1 MDFFQAAMEKM
12 EANRKASEEAF
23 FQAAMEKMEL
33 SRKAS
38 EETFHSIIQMFHQ
51 DTDAK
56 IADLRATMEEDLK
69 TAEVRIDDKIQ
80 VNAEKLPR
88 FANPHIQLLADI
100 HEELQLTSSCT
111 PTDEVMLQE
120 IEDDKESLQALYLR
134 VKQEF
139 KEFLKTEHQNQ
150 PLRLIFL
157 PTGYTVNTSK
167 QVKLENLFSKFLG
180 TGTQSLKKF
189 TVLPKLS
196 ILEYILPKKRVPP
209 DKIFLF
215 DAILYFILYFCNY
228 LY

>member
-1 MDFFQAAMEKM
+1 MEQRDFVKIDYFKAAMDTL
-12 EANRKASEEAF
+12 EASRRASEEAF
-23 FQAAMEKMEL
+23 NTAMKLCLQDAE
-33 SRKAS
+33 RKI
-38 EETFHSIIQMFHQ
+38 E
-51 DTDAK
+51 
-56 IADLRATMEEDLK
+56 DLRATIADELK
-69 TAEVRIDDKIQ
+69 TAEIRTDDKIQ
-80 VNAEKLPR
+80 ANAEKLPR

-111 PTDEVMLQE
+111 PTDDVMLQE
-120 IEDDKESLQALYLR
+120 IEDDKESLQALYQR

-139 KEFLKTEHQNQ
+139 KEFLKTGHQSQ

-189 TVLPKLS
+189 AVLLTIS
-196 ILEYILPKKRVPP
+196 ILEYILPKKRIPP

-215 DAILYFILYFCNY
+215 HVILHFILYFCNY